1 MRSFIFVFVSVAL
14 ALSSFAAPTLPN
26 DAHSVKSL
34 NAGRELPM
42 GLERSVD
49 EADNGW
55 VAHRSTEEDLHGV
68 DKLNGNVARPLWGKR
83 GNLDPLN
90 GGHGPIWTHRGVEEV
105 EEPEAVC
112 FNAVNCLNGVRNWA

>member
-1 MRSFIFVFVSVAL
+1 MRSFIFVSVAL

-26 DAHSVKSL
+26 DVHSVKSL

-49 EADNGW
+49 EANNGW
-55 VAHRSTEEDLHGV
+55 VARRSTV

-83 GNLDPLN
+83 GSLDPLN